1 MPTDFWHGE
10 LRKVSPNLS
19 AIDADRFPAH
29 AHVMPGNGHG
39 KDSVYLD
46 ALMSAE
52 RPARM
57 VGLFTSRQMK
67 PHDVERL
74 VNACLQ
80 AMRGEDQGASLTLS
94 PLGNPSPKELELQR
108 TWRVTVVDYTD
119 AAPHDCLVQVFDM
132 RDPESPHRGML
143 EHVGARDEELQAA
156 ASHLKQTAQTYLT
169 IASGKLDDEN
179 RVHPFQNLVS
189 LFASAL
195 GAAIVDPAAAIVTT
209 DPGEWAD
216 AMEMS
221 LQLEK
226 EMGMLRR

>member
-1 MPTDFWHGE
+1 MPDA
-10 LRKVSPNLS
+10 RKEQAYLQNL
-19 AIDADRFPAH
+19 
-29 AHVMPGNGHG
+29 VNT
-39 KDSVYLD
+39 
-46 ALMSAE
+46 E

-57 VGLFTSRQMK
+57 VGLFTGHQMK

-74 VNACLQ
+74 TNACLQ
-80 AMRGEDQGASLTLS
+80 AMREEDQGASLTLS
-94 PLGNPSPKELELQR
+94 PLGDPSPKELELQR
-108 TWRVTVVDYTD
+108 TWRLTVVDYTD
-119 AAPHDCLVQVFDM
+119 AAPHDCLVQVFDR
-132 RDPESPHRGML
+132 RDPDSPHRSLLDHIGTM
-143 EHVGARDEELQAA
+143 DEELSTA
-156 ASHLKQTAQTYLT
+156 ASHLQQTALTYLT

-179 RVHPFQNLVS
+179 RIHPFQNLVS

-226 EMGMLRR
+226 DMGALRR

>member
-1 MPTDFWHGE
+1 MPAPG
-10 LRKVSPNLS
+10 R
-19 AIDADRFPAH
+19 DAQ
-29 AHVMPGNGHG
+29 
-39 KDSVYLD
+39 YLHTFVN
-46 ALMSAE
+46 SE

-57 VGLFTSRQMK
+57 VGLFTGHSLK

-80 AMRGEDQGASLTLS
+80 AMREEDQGASLTLS
-94 PLGNPSPKELELQR
+94 PVGNPSPKELELQR

-119 AAPHDCLVQVFDM
+119 AAPHDCLVQIFDM
-132 RDPESPHRGML
+132 RDTESPHRAL
-143 EHVGARDEELQAA
+143 LDHVGGMDQELSEA
-156 ASHLKQTAQTYLT
+156 ASHLQQTAQTYLT
-169 IASGKLDDEN
+169 MASGKLDDAN

-189 LFASAL
+189 LFSSAL

-226 EMGMLRR
+226 EMGSLRR

>member
-1 MPTDFWHGE
+1 MADLKRDQAW
-10 LRKVSPNLS
+10 LQNL
-19 AIDADRFPAH
+19 
-29 AHVMPGNGHG
+29 VNT
-39 KDSVYLD
+39 
-46 ALMSAE
+46 E

-57 VGLFTSRQMK
+57 VGLFTGHAMK

-80 AMRGEDQGASLTLS
+80 AMREEDQGSSLTLS
-94 PLGNPSPKELELQR
+94 PVGSPSPKELELQR

-119 AAPHDCLVQVFDM
+119 ASPHDCLVQVFDM
-132 RDPESPHRGML
+132 REPDSPHRSLLDHIGNM
-143 EHVGARDEELQAA
+143 DEELSTA
-156 ASHLKQTAQTYLT
+156 ASHLMATAQTYLT

-179 RVHPFQNLVS
+179 RIHPFQNLVS

-195 GAAIVDPAAAIVTT
+195 GAAIVDPAAAIVST

-221 LQLEK
+221 LQIEK
-226 EMGMLRR
+226 EMGTLRR

>member
-1 MPTDFWHGE
+1 MPRTGQ
-10 LRKVSPNLS
+10 RKDQAWLQNL
-19 AIDADRFPAH
+19 
-29 AHVMPGNGHG
+29 VNT
-39 KDSVYLD
+39 
-46 ALMSAE
+46 E

-57 VGLFTSRQMK
+57 VGLFTGHQLK

-74 VNACLQ
+74 VNACLT
-80 AMRGEDQGASLTLS
+80 AMREEDQGASLTLS

-132 RDPESPHRGML
+132 RDPESPHRSLLDHIG
-143 EHVGARDEELQAA
+143 GRDEELSAA
-156 ASHLKQTAQTYLT
+156 ASHLQETAQTYLT
-169 IASGKLDDEN
+169 IASGKLDDAN

-226 EMGMLRR
+226 DMGTLRR

>member
-1 MPTDFWHGE
+1 
-10 LRKVSPNLS
+10 
-19 AIDADRFPAH
+19 
-29 AHVMPGNGHG
+29 MPGNGDRKHEL
-39 KDSVYLD
+39 YLQN
-46 ALMSAE
+46 LVNTE

-57 VGLFTSRQMK
+57 VGLFTGHQMK

-74 VNACLQ
+74 VNACLT
-80 AMRGEDQGASLTLS
+80 AMREEDQGASLTLS

-132 RDPESPHRGML
+132 RDPESPHRSLLDHIG
-143 EHVGARDEELQAA
+143 GRDEELSTA
-156 ASHLKQTAQTYLT
+156 ASHLQQTAQTYLT
-169 IASGKLDDEN
+169 IASGKLDDAN

-195 GAAIVDPAAAIVTT
+195 GAAIVDPAAAIVTS

-226 EMGMLRR
+226 EMGTLRR

>member
-1 MPTDFWHGE
+1 MADP
-10 LRKVSPNLS
+10 RKDQAYLQNL
-19 AIDADRFPAH
+19 
-29 AHVMPGNGHG
+29 VNT
-39 KDSVYLD
+39 
-46 ALMSAE
+46 E

-57 VGLFTSRQMK
+57 IGLFTGHQMK

-74 VNACLQ
+74 TNACLQ

-94 PLGNPSPKELELQR
+94 PLGDPSPKELELQR
-108 TWRVTVVDYTD
+108 TWRLTVVDYTD
-119 AAPHDCLVQVFDM
+119 ASPHDCLVQVFDM
-132 RDPESPHRGML
+132 RDPESPHRALLDHIGNM
-143 EHVGARDEELQAA
+143 DEAL
-156 ASHLKQTAQTYLT
+156 TYLT

-216 AMEMS
+216 AMEQS
-221 LQLEK
+221 LQIEK
-226 EMGMLRR
+226 EMGALRR

>member
-1 MPTDFWHGE
+1 MAKDQAY
-10 LRKVSPNLS
+10 LQNL
-19 AIDADRFPAH
+19 
-29 AHVMPGNGHG
+29 VNT
-39 KDSVYLD
+39 
-46 ALMSAE
+46 E

-57 VGLFTSRQMK
+57 VGLFTGHQMK

-74 VNACLQ
+74 VNACLT
-80 AMRGEDQGASLTLS
+80 AIREEDQGASLTLA

-132 RDPESPHRGML
+132 RDPESPHRSML
-143 EHVGARDEELQAA
+143 DHIGTMDDELSQA
-156 ASHLKQTAQTYLT
+156 ASHLAQTAQTYLT

-179 RVHPFQNLVS
+179 RIHPFQNLVS
-189 LFASAL
+189 LFSSAL

-216 AMEMS
+216 AMEQS
-221 LQLEK
+221 LQIEK
-226 EMGMLRR
+226 EMGSLRR